1 MKPFFIL
8 VFAGVAAIS
17 YFPLEAI
24 AQDGASPENLQEAI
38 IERHE
43 AAALATEP
51 ATINSQW
58 NSVTVQSENLPGNSI
73 PLEQTKGCDSLSPFD
88 VLSNPEAM
96 FEKCMTPTDN
106 RSAQRVEIVE
116 YLKVPGLESGVKV
129 NVTKF

>member
-8 VFAGVAAIS
+8 VVAGVAAIS

-24 AQDGASPENLQEAI
+24 AQDRTSPVNLPETI

-51 ATINSQW
+51 VTINSRW
-58 NSVTVQSENLPGNSI
+58 NSVTGQPQNLQGNSI
-73 PLEQTKGCDSLSPFD
+73 PLEQKKGCESLSPFD

-96 FEKCMTPTDN
+96 FKECVNPSDN
-106 RSAQRVEIVE
+106 RSAERVETVE

>member
-8 VFAGVAAIS
+8 IIAGVAAIS
-17 YFPLEAI
+17 YFPLKAI
-24 AQDGASPENLQEAI
+24 AQDKTSPENPQEAI

-43 AAALATEP
+43 AAALTTEP
-51 ATINSQW
+51 VTIKSQW
-58 NSVTVQSENLPGNSI
+58 NSVTGQPQNLQGNSI
-73 PLEQTKGCDSLSPFD
+73 PLEQKKGCESLSPFD

-96 FEKCMTPTDN
+96 FKECVNPSDN
-106 RSAQRVEIVE
+106 RSAERVETVE